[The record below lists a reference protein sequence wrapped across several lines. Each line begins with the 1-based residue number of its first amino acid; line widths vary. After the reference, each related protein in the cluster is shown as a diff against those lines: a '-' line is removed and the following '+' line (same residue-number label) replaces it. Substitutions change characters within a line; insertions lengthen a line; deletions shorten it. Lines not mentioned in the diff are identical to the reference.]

1 LAGAGQRILKDIC
14 INRDIEPTLV
24 TISTKSGFPVKDI
37 HDLLVYSYNKMKHA
51 DKDPED
57 FIEVSQAEPRSLM
70 TVAATDLMKLKEIKS
85 KEISDFVDF
94 VMSIK
99 SDFV

>member
-1 LAGAGQRILKDIC
+1 
-14 INRDIEPTLV
+14 
-24 TISTKSGFPVKDI
+24 
-37 HDLLVYSYNKMKHA
+37 MKHA

-57 FIEVSQAEPRSLM
+57 LVEVSEAEPRSLM

-94 VMSIK
+94 VKSIK
-99 SDFV
+99 SDSV